1 MNPSMLSTVMYQ
13 SSRVIQGLK
22 SNPYAELSHQKN
34 FVTKEQADNEITGRI
49 FAYGTKLVS

>member
-1 MNPSMLSTVMYQ
+1 MVGTVWYRG
-13 SSRVIQGLK
+13 SRVIQGLK